1 MSSSSSTLNAMLIAV
16 IIVASLY
23 FAREVLLPIA
33 VACILSF
40 MLAPAVRGLQNHRIP
55 RGLAVAAVALLAFFV
70 IFVLGSI
77 MAREVSHLA
86 KDLPRYEAT
95 ISAKIERL
103 QGFGT
108 GGTLERA
115 QQVLQDLSK
124 QLGGG
129 QKAVPE
135 PRAEEEQTRP
145 IPVEV
150 REPKGG
156 LLHVLSRLINPL
168 LGPLATT
175 GIIIVFVI
183 FILLM
188 REDLRDRLIR
198 LAGSTDIP
206 HTTAAIDDAA
216 HRLSR
221 LFLAQLAI
229 NTAFGVLVG
238 LGLLFIGIPS
248 SFVWGVLA
256 GVLRFIPFIGPVL
269 GLIFPLALAISVDPG
284 WSMVVW
290 TIVLFVGLEVVT
302 SQLIEPVIQGHST
315 GLSPVAVVVAATFW
329 AWLWGPVG
337 LVLAMPL
344 TVILVV
350 LGRHVDALKFF
361 DVLLGD
367 KPALSQA
374 EGFYQRMLARDPIE
388 AIEQAKSF
396 MTTHSLAGYCDEVVR
411 PALILAQ
418 KDAERGILEEVRKIH
433 IRQTVETL
441 SADIAHEHWLAC
453 READGSTIKSAFRL
467 PILKADQLTPI
478 WQSAKPLLVIGART
492 EVDQAAAAI
501 FATLVE
507 MHGVPARVERAEMLT
522 ACNIA
527 NLDLSGVAMIC
538 VSSVDTKTPAHIHFA
553 ARRLKSRAP
562 HAKLLLGLWSAKDDE
577 AGIELKDAVGADQF
591 ARTFHQ
597 AAAIVLQ
604 EATTEQAHRTKA
616 PARASAA
623 PVGFRV

>member
-1 MSSSSSTLNAMLIAV
+1 VSSSSSTLNAMLIAV
-16 IIVASLY
+16 IVVATLY

-33 VACILSF
+33 LACILSF
-40 MLAPAVRGLQNHRIP
+40 MLAPPVRALQNHKVP
-55 RGLAVAAVALLAFFV
+55 RGVAVATVVLLAFFV
-70 IFVLGSI
+70 IFMLGSM
-77 MAREVSHLA
+77 MAHQVSHLA
-86 KDLPRYEAT
+86 KDLPRYEST

-129 QKAVPE
+129 EQKAVQGPL
-135 PRAEEEQTRP
+135 AEEPAAP

-150 REPKGG
+150 HEPKGA

-175 GIIIVFVI
+175 AIIIVFVI
-183 FILLM
+183 FILIM

-216 HRLSR
+216 RRLSR

-229 NTAFGVLVG
+229 NTAFGALVG
-238 LGLLFIGIPS
+238 LGLFFVGIPS

-256 GVLRFIPFIGPVL
+256 GILRFIPFIGPIL
-269 GLIFPLALAISVDPG
+269 GLVFPLTLAISVDPG

-290 TIVLFVGLEVVT
+290 TILLFLGLELIT
-302 SQLIEPVIQGHST
+302 GQLIEPVIQGHST

-337 LVLAMPL
+337 LVLAVPL
-344 TVILVV
+344 TVVLVV
-350 LGRHVDALKFF
+350 LGRHVDELKFF

-367 KPALSQA
+367 KPALSEAQ
-374 EGFYQRMLARDPIE
+374 GFYQRMLARDPIE
-388 AIEQAKSF
+388 AIEQAKSY
-396 MTTHSLAGYCDEVVR
+396 MVTHSLAGYCDEVVR
-411 PALILAQ
+411 PGLMLAQ
-418 KDAERGILEEVRKIH
+418 KDAERGILEDNKKTH
-433 IRQTVETL
+433 IRETIESL
-441 SADIAHEHWLAC
+441 SADIAHEHWLISKE
-453 READGSTIKSAFRL
+453 RQDSTTSSATKL
-467 PILKADQLTPI
+467 PVLAADQLAPA
-478 WQSAKPLLVIGART
+478 WRSGKPLLVIGART
-492 EVDQAAAAI
+492 ELDQAAAAML
-501 FATLVE
+501 ATFVE
-507 MHGVPARVERAEMLT
+507 MHGLSVRVERAETLA

-527 NLDLSGVAMIC
+527 NLDLSGIAMMC
-538 VSSVDTKTPAHIHFA
+538 VSSVDMKTPAHIHFA
-553 ARRLKSRAP
+553 ARRLRSRAP
-562 HAKLLLGLWSAKDDE
+562 RAKLLLGLWSVKDDQT
-577 AGIELKDAVGADQF
+577 ATDLKDAVGADDF

-597 AAAIVLQ
+597 AATIILQ
-604 EATTEQAHRTKA
+604 EATADHERGAKA
-616 PARASAA
+616 PARAPAVHA
-623 PVGFRV
+623 